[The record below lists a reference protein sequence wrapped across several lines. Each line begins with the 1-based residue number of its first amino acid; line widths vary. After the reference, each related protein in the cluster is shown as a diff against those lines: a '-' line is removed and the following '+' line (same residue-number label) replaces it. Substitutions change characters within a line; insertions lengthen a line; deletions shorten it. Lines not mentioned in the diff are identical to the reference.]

1 MCFTI
6 QRMNEIKQN
15 SALECNFFCDVKKE
29 GMDICKSRNI
39 YFHGVFFFTWI
50 TPIKNFNIQFY
61 ILYTCSAYMCIA
73 ILDSTYDQIIFKSRY
88 LQIFFYHFASQILKN
103 LYPKTKTLRLLHFV
117 ISITLRCTLPVGE
130 QRERSCIGFDIH
142 TLFHSAHVRRKILN
156 GWKWIM
162 IQVIGNLAKKM
173 SNRLDR
179 GVILLI

>member
-6 QRMNEIKQN
+6 QRMTEIKQN
-15 SALECNFFCDVKKE
+15 SALECKFFCDVE
-29 GMDICKSRNI
+29 KSIFSR
-39 YFHGVFFFTWI
+39 GVFFSHELLRLKTLTF
-50 TPIKNFNIQFY
+50 NFIY
-61 ILYTCSAYMCIA
+61 YTCSAYMCIA
-73 ILDSTYDQIIFKSRY
+73 ILVSTYDQIIFKSRY

-117 ISITLRCTLPVGE
+117 ISITLRCALPVGE

-142 TLFHSAHVRRKILN
+142 TLFYSAHVRRKILN

>member
-15 SALECNFFCDVKKE
+15 SALECNFFVTLKKKE
-29 GMDICKSRNI
+29 WTSVNQEI
-39 YFHGVFFFTWI
+39 YIFTGCFFFTWI
-50 TPIKNFNIQFY
+50 TPIKNLNIQFY
-61 ILYTCSAYMCIA
+61 ILYMQCVHVYCNIGLYIWSNNF
-73 ILDSTYDQIIFKSRY
+73 QIKIFTNIFSSFCKSNFKKS
-88 LQIFFYHFASQILKN
+88 L
-103 LYPKTKTLRLLHFV
+103 PKTKTLRLLHFV
-117 ISITLRCTLPVGE
+117 ISITLRCTLSVGE

>member
-61 ILYTCSAYMCIA
+61 ILYMYCVHVYCNI
-73 ILDSTYDQIIFKSRY
+73 ILVSTYDQIIFKSRY
-88 LQIFFYHFASQILKN
+88 LQIFFLSFCKSNLKKSLPENKDIKIVTFCNFDYATLYTACWGTKGEILHRVRHT
-103 LYPKTKTLRLLHFV
+103 YI
-117 ISITLRCTLPVGE
+117 IS
-130 QRERSCIGFDIH
+130 
-142 TLFHSAHVRRKILN
+142 
-156 GWKWIM
+156 
-162 IQVIGNLAKKM
+162 
-173 SNRLDR
+173 
-179 GVILLI
+179 